1 MIRCDS
7 GIIRSD
13 IMAAKKPVTYEQIV
27 QKVRKTFEN
36 ADAREIFEH
45 VAIEVDIVGEG
56 AGAFYFEVAQ
66 RACVVEPYN
75 YYNNDG
81 RIIATADVLL
91 KLASKKLHMREAWQ
105 TGQIQFEGNEV
116 KFQLLLDKIKLQ

>member
-1 MIRCDS
+1 MVF
-7 GIIRSD
+7 IRSD

-56 AGAFYFEVAQ
+56 AGAFYFEVA
-66 RACVVEPYN
+66 
-75 YYNNDG
+75 
-81 RIIATADVLL
+81 
-91 KLASKKLHMREAWQ
+91 
-105 TGQIQFEGNEV
+105 
-116 KFQLLLDKIKLQ
+116 

>member
-1 MIRCDS
+1 
-7 GIIRSD
+7 
-13 IMAAKKPVTYEQIV
+13 MAQKKPITYEQIV
-27 QKVRKTFEN
+27 KKVRKTFED

-56 AGAFYFEVAQ
+56 AGAFYFEVAE

-81 RIIATADVLL
+81 RIIATADVILQ
-91 KLASKKLHMREAWQ
+91 LAAGKVRMRDAWER
-105 TGQIQFEGNEV
+105 GLFRFEGNEV
-116 KFQLLLDKIKLQ
+116 KFQLLMDKIKLH